1 MNIWKVKIFIR
12 WNCLILA
19 CPQGPIFEVRD
30 FLLFDSSTI
39 GQGLHNPACLSK
51 CVSFCMCYCSLKT
64 EKSEKSQFSIG
75 ENSRF
80 WPPPLDPFF
89 KVRAFVVFYVKY
101 KTSATTDW
109 LFFKMF
115 IIFTWVIAPWKVG
128 KLKNLIF
135 QKMKFLDFDL
145 PSRTHFWS
153 ERVLTFFASTISL
166 GLKHVT

>member
-1 MNIWKVKIFIR
+1 MKFLDFGLLPRTLFWSKSVLTFFRINSKVRAIKFYLIKKKVYLLYELLPLHSLNIWKVKISIR

-19 CPQGPIFEVRD
+19 CPQGPIFEVRE
-30 FLLFDSSTI
+30 FLLFDTLTL

-109 LFFKMF
+109 LFF
-115 IIFTWVIAPWKVG
+115 
-128 KLKNLIF
+128 
-135 QKMKFLDFDL
+135 
-145 PSRTHFWS
+145 
-153 ERVLTFFASTISL
+153 
-166 GLKHVT
+166 